1 MKKWTCCILAA
12 ALLLSLATVA
22 YAAEVTGCVISADS
36 VTAEAGAE
44 VTVPIRVSDN
54 SGATNFSIRLYYD
67 REALTLKTLENGAW
81 ELVSVNPD
89 GKDEEEAACTVV
101 VGASAGAVTGE
112 SVLVNAVFTVNADFT
127 GTTQITPAVSYIR
140 NNSAVFSVFE
150 EITATVESGTVEVG
164 AGVLLGDVNG
174 DGKITGMDVTVLKM
188 YMKNKYT
195 LSENQMKAADVN
207 GDGKI
212 TGMDVSMLKMY
223 MKNKLAAFPGGQSV
237 SKEETT

>member
-12 ALLLSLATVA
+12 ALLLSLATGV

-81 ELVSVNPD
+81 DLISVNPD
-89 GKDEEEAACTVV
+89 GIDEEKTACTVV

-127 GTTQITPAVSYIR
+127 GTTQITPAVNYIR

-164 AGVLLGDVNG
+164 AGILLGDVNG
-174 DGKITGMDVTVLKM
+174 DGTINLKDAM
-188 YMKNKYT
+188 LVRAYINKRNNGGT
-195 LSENQMKAADVN
+195 TFEQAADVN

-212 TGMDVSMLKMY
+212 DMRDAMMIY
-223 MKNKLAAFPGGQSV
+223 AYANNKLAAFPGGQSV